1 MTRFATFWVEG
12 GRIVAPVG
20 PMRFDDTVYRM
31 LGDNLIDLTRSR
43 ELLPDP
49 STYEQ
54 RSTASAR
61 LPGALLGAL
70 RFTL

>member
-1 MTRFATFWVEG
+1 
-12 GRIVAPVG
+12 
-20 PMRFDDTVYRM
+20 
-31 LGDNLIDLTRSR
+31 LIDLTASR
-43 ELLPDP
+43 ELLLDP
-49 STYEQ
+49 STYGQ